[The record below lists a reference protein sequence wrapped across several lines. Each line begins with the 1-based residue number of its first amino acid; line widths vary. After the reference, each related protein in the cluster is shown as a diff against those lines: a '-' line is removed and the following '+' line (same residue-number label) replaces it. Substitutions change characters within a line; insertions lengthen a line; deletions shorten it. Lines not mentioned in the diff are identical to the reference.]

1 MQKRHLD
8 PLQYI
13 NEQIITTQKYIV
25 PFIQQVKQIDASLQ
39 VLEIGCGE
47 AGNLKPFLDLGCK
60 CTGVDFSTHKIEKG
74 RAFFSTHPFA
84 KNIRLISEDIYKTKE
99 FHAQFDIVIIRDVIE
114 HIHDQD
120 KFLVLL
126 KDLMTPNGVVF
137 FAFPP
142 WQNPFGGHQQ
152 ICESKFLSSL
162 PYYHLLPVPLYR
174 TVLKMFGES
183 EGKIDGL
190 LEIKETGI
198 SLERFERLFKKNGYI
213 EKLRTIYFINP
224 NYEVKFG
231 IKPRMLT
238 KLLREIPYL
247 RNYIST
253 CGYYLLGLN

>member
-13 NEQIITTQKYIV
+13 NEQVFTTQKYIL
-25 PFIQQVKQIDASLQ
+25 PFIEQVKKIDSSVQ

-47 AGNLKPFLDLGCK
+47 AGNLKPFLDLGCM

-74 RAFFSTHPFA
+74 RAFFATHPFA
-84 KNIRLISEDIYKTKE
+84 KNIRLISEDIYNTNE
-99 FHAQFDIVIIRDVIE
+99 FHAQFDVILVRDVIE

-120 KFLVLL
+120 KFLGMM
-126 KDLMTPNGVVF
+126 KDLMAPGGVAF

-152 ICESKFLSSL
+152 ICESKILSIL
-162 PYYHLLPVPLYR
+162 PYYHLLPVPIYR
-174 TVLKMFGES
+174 FVLKMFGES
-183 EGKIDGL
+183 DGKINGL

-198 SLERFERLFKKNGYI
+198 SLERFEQLAIKNGYS
-213 EKLRTIYFINP
+213 KLLKTFYFINP

-231 IKPRMLT
+231 IKPR
-238 KLLREIPYL
+238 KLVRLFSEIPYF

-253 CGYYLLGLN
+253 CGYYMLGIK